1 MSEVIASAVPATNA
15 TSAGDVVNYISG
27 TMLDYAILLA
37 AIGTITMAIIELY
50 KSVRNSRLHFHKKR
64 TWLWLHADNDSTAY
78 SEMLSLATGH
88 PIKDTFV
95 TPQTVGFARSAIGE
109 VHFSDVIF
117 DQPTDK
123 MMGQMQA
130 AVNIV
135 LDFPN
140 RYPALYA
147 FLTGSESA
155 RILHEDAQLW
165 LTYCNKVST
174 GVVANGIG
182 AEENKQLGRDAAQ
195 ARARLANLVARK
207 LDGFQNETQYLWA
220 EYNQRASVVIGTVF
234 LLYVL
239 THFEATYSGKPLGI
253 GAILL
258 LSVFGGMISPFA
270 KDIVS
275 ALSGLNAKRK

>member
-1 MSEVIASAVPATNA
+1 MDSVIASAVQAASTPT
-15 TSAGDVVNYISG
+15 AGDVVNNFSG
-27 TMLDYAILLA
+27 LILNYAILLA

-50 KSVRNSRLHFHKKR
+50 KSVSNSRLHFHKNR
-64 TWLWLHADNDSTAY
+64 TRVWLQADQNPEAY

-88 PIKDTFV
+88 PLREAFLEK
-95 TPQTVGFARSAIGE
+95 QSVGFARAAIGE

-117 DQPTDK
+117 DQPADK
-123 MMGQMQA
+123 MLGQMQA

-135 LDFPN
+135 LDFPQK
-140 RYPALYA
+140 YQALYA

-155 RILHEDAQLW
+155 NKLHDDAQLW
-165 LTYCNKVST
+165 MEYCGKVSA
-174 GVVANGIG
+174 GASAGITWK
-182 AEENKQLGRDAAQ
+182 EDDKQLGRDAAQ

-220 EYNQRASVVIGTVF
+220 EYNQRASVIIGTAF

-239 THFEATYSGKPLGI
+239 SQVDSARNLGWM
-253 GAILL
+253 GILL

-270 KDIVS
+270 KDVVS
-275 ALSGLNAKRK
+275 ALSGLSAKRK

>member
-1 MSEVIASAVPATNA
+1 MDPVMVSAVQAASATTAA
-15 TSAGDVVNYISG
+15 DIVNKFSEAA
-27 TMLDYAILLA
+27 LSYAVLLA
-37 AIGTITMAIIELY
+37 AIGTITMAVIELY

-64 TWLWLHADNDSTAY
+64 TRLWLRADEDPTAY

-88 PIKDTFV
+88 PLKETF
-95 TPQTVGFARSAIGE
+95 TRTQTVGFAKLATGE
-109 VHFSDVIF
+109 VHSSDVIF

-123 MMGQMQA
+123 MMGQLQA

-135 LDFPN
+135 LDFP
-140 RYPALYA
+140 RKYKALFA

-155 RILHEDAQLW
+155 NMLQDDAQLW
-165 LTYCNKVST
+165 MEYCSKSSAGAST
-174 GVVANGIG
+174 SESGK
-182 AEENKQLGRDAAQ
+182 EEDKLLAREAAQ

-220 EYNQRASVVIGTVF
+220 EYNQRASVAIGTAF

-239 THFEATYSGKPLGI
+239 PQVDSAKHLGWLGI
-253 GAILL
+253 VI
-258 LSVFGGMISPFA
+258 LSVCGGMVSPFA
-270 KDIVS
+270 KDIVT